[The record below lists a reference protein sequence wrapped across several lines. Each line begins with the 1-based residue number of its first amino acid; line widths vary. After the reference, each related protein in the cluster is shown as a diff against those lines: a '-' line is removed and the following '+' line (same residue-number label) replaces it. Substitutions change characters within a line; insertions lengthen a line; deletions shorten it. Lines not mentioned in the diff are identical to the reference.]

1 METDR
6 GGDGQLSSQAL
17 LVIDMQNDFFV
28 DDELERCREDLTKA
42 CNELIDRAREAGVPV
57 IELQTV
63 HKHDKSTWALNM
75 LEDDQGM
82 SLEGS
87 DGVQRVPGLKAGD
100 EVIPKTRDSA
110 FFGTELEQRLRE
122 AGVERLVLC
131 GVSTESCIGVT
142 ATDAYARDLRVTLVE
157 DATASIEWEQHDQ
170 TLARL
175 KEQYRQDVVSAADV
189 DFSNG

>member
-1 METDR
+1 M
-6 GGDGQLSSQAL
+6 SKQAL

-42 CNELIDRAREAGVPV
+42 CNALIDKAREAGVPV
-57 IELQTV
+57 LDVQTV

-87 DGVQRVPGLKAGD
+87 EGVQRVDGLQPGD
-100 EVIPKTRDSA
+100 VVIPKTRDSA
-110 FFGTELEQRLRE
+110 FFDTGLEQRLRE

-131 GVSTESCIGVT
+131 GVSTESCIAAT

-157 DATASIEWEQHDQ
+157 DGTASIEWAQHDQ

-175 KEQYRQDVVSAADV
+175 KEQYRQAVVSAADV
-189 DFSNG
+189 DFSNP

>member
-1 METDR
+1 LVVGHAST
-6 GGDGQLSSQAL
+6 QAL
-17 LVIDMQNDFFV
+17 LIIDMQNDFFV

-42 CNELIDRAREAGVPV
+42 CNELIGRAREAGVPV

-82 SLEGS
+82 SLEGGE
-87 DGVQRVPGLKAGD
+87 GVQRVTGLLAGD
-100 EVIPKTRDSA
+100 VVIAKTRDSA
-110 FFGTELEQRLRE
+110 FHGTELESRLKD

-131 GVSTESCIGVT
+131 GVSTESCIAAT

-157 DATASIEWEQHDQ
+157 DGTASIEWAQHDE

-175 KEQYRQDVVSAADV
+175 KQQYRQDVLSASDV
-189 DFSNG
+189 DFSQG

>member
-1 METDR
+1 MSR
-6 GGDGQLSSQAL
+6 QAL
-17 LVIDMQNDFFV
+17 LVIDMQSDFFV

-57 IELQTV
+57 LELHTV
-63 HKHDKSTWALNM
+63 HKRDKSTWALNM

-87 DGVQRVPGLKAGD
+87 EGVQRVDGLKAGD
-100 EVIPKTRDSA
+100 RVIPKTRDSA
-110 FFGTELEQRLRE
+110 FFGTDLEELLKG
-122 AGVERLVLC
+122 AAVDRLVLC
-131 GVSTESCIGVT
+131 GVSTESCIAAT

-157 DATASIEWEQHDQ
+157 DATASIEWSQHDQ

-175 KEQYRQDVVSAADV
+175 KEQYRQDVLSAADV
-189 DFSNG
+189 DFSSG

>member
-1 METDR
+1 M
-6 GGDGQLSSQAL
+6 GNQAL

-28 DDELERCREDLTKA
+28 DDELERCRDDLTKA
-42 CNELIDRAREAGVPV
+42 CNELIDRARAGGAPV
-57 IELQTV
+57 LELQTV
-63 HKHDKSTWALNM
+63 HKRDKSTWALNM

-87 DGVQRVPGLKAGD
+87 EGVQRVAGLQAGD

-110 FFGTELEQRLRE
+110 FFGTDLEQRLRD
-122 AGVERLVLC
+122 ADVDRLVLC
-131 GVSTESCIGVT
+131 GVSTESCIAAT

-157 DATASIEWEQHDQ
+157 DGTASIEWAQHDQ

-175 KEQYRQDVVSAADV
+175 KEQYRQDVVKAADV
-189 DFSNG
+189 DFSAE